1 MARRGFIGPIGD
13 DIPSIFPIIMGI
25 ILFIATLIYA
35 NNEFSSKNAAINLRK
50 AGLDIAYIVI
60 EKGYVNQGGF
70 DETCKDLIIP
80 SAKKNNVFFAV
91 MLRDCTDDPSESFAG
106 KEICSRTA
114 ETNPEMNS
122 EYLTKKQTSI
132 YNYPIATECETSTG
146 TRTGLGSV
154 SIITWYK

>member
-1 MARRGFIGPIGD
+1 MSRRGFIGPIGD
-13 DIPSIFPIIMGI
+13 DIPSIFPIMAGI
-25 ILFIATLIYA
+25 VLFIATLIYA
-35 NNEFSSKNAAINLRK
+35 NNEFNEKNAGINLRK
-50 AGLDIAYIVI
+50 AGLDMAYIVV

-70 DETCKDLIIP
+70 DETCEDLLKP

-91 MLRDCTDDPSESFAG
+91 MLRDCTSDPSESFAG
-106 KEICSRTA
+106 KEICSLTQEADA
-114 ETNPEMNS
+114 EINS

-132 YNYPIATECETSTG
+132 YNYPIATDCETAVG